1 LKELFIY
8 FKIYIFRP
16 NLLNEIKRQENAE
29 SSSEAANFLP
39 LIKFPTPVDEPKKT
53 INCRYVGSIIVK
65 RPSGVDILNDAID
78 SLYLNS
84 YKSAF
89 ENDFDNSSLEQEEIF
104 EEVLS
109 NKDKTIDTVK
119 SKWLNVAVTISPSTI
134 YTHKI
139 NHDVS

>member
-1 LKELFIY
+1 
-8 FKIYIFRP
+8 
-16 NLLNEIKRQENAE
+16 
-29 SSSEAANFLP
+29 
-39 LIKFPTPVDEPKKT
+39 
-53 INCRYVGSIIVK
+53 
-65 RPSGVDILNDAID
+65 
-78 SLYLNS
+78 LNS

>member
-8 FKIYIFRP
+8 FKIFIFRP

-29 SSSEAANFLP
+29 SLPEAANFLP

-104 EEVLS
+104 EDVLS